1 MIGKKKRRLAWY
13 LPWDGT
19 YVERR
24 LEKMA
29 RKGWRLEKADN
40 LFWTYRRAEPADL
53 RYAMT
58 YFPAASV
65 FDSGPTGEQ
74 MTYADYCAAAGWEM
88 VSTYGP
94 LQIFVNDRPDP
105 VPIETDEGEKLTAI
119 HGAMKKMLLLPYGAL
134 AAVWLVNLLLRLN
147 PRSYYSI
154 LSTFSSNQQLL
165 LLLAIALLVLLSLG
179 MVGDYL
185 VWYLRSRR
193 AVERGGTCLPSHT
206 RPRLIFQGTILAVAM
221 AALLVPF
228 AYAFG
233 GRGLLF
239 ALAILGCVLLL
250 LAGVYG
256 LLRLLKSMDGSRS
269 FNRVVYV
276 VGAGGLSILYTAVVV
291 KGITT
296 LLPKSE
302 SPAPP
307 EVYTAETEWGGIR
320 TYDIYYDAI
329 PLTLEDL
336 GYTVT
341 EADHCSYQRGEQA
354 SPLVRWVQYSQ
365 SVYGEGSSLPELVY
379 DTADIPWAWLRERCW
394 KKLPDLYGYTINFE
408 ETDPDP
414 WGADRAMAQ
423 DDFSPTQ
430 RYLLLYGDRIV
441 VLVLEFTPT
450 AEQRAVIA
458 AALRP

>member
-1 MIGKKKRRLAWY
+1 MTGKKKRRLVWY

-19 YVERR
+19 YAARH

-29 RKGWRLEKADN
+29 RKGWQLEKAGN
-40 LFWTYRRAEPADL
+40 PFWTYRKAEPAAL

-58 YFPAASV
+58 YFPDASV

-74 MTYADYCAAAGWEM
+74 MTYADYCAAAGWEL
-88 VSTYGP
+88 VSNYGP
-94 LQIFVNDRPDP
+94 LQIFVNERTDP

-134 AAVWLVNLLLRLN
+134 AAVWIFNLALRLN
-147 PRSYYSI
+147 PRSYYAI

-165 LLLAIALLVLLSLG
+165 FLLAIALLILLSLG

-193 AVERGGTCLPSHT
+193 AVERGGACLPSHT
-206 RPRLIFQGTILAVAM
+206 RPRMILQCTALTIAM
-221 AALLVPF
+221 AAILGPF
-228 AYAFG
+228 AFTPG

-239 ALAILGCVLLL
+239 ILLILGSVFLLL
-250 LAGVYG
+250 GGCYG
-256 LLRLLKSMDGSRS
+256 LLHLLKSMDGSRR
-269 FNRVVYV
+269 FNRGAYIAGAVV
-276 VGAGGLSILYTAVVV
+276 LSIVYTVVVV
-291 KGITT
+291 KGVTA
-296 LLPKSE
+296 LMPRAE

-307 EVYTAETEWGGIR
+307 EVYTVETAWGSR
-320 TYDIYYDAI
+320 TYNIYYDSI

-354 SPLVRWVQYSQ
+354 SPLVRWAQYSQ
-365 SVYGEGSSLPELVY
+365 SVYGEDSALPELAY
-379 DTADIPWAWLRERCW
+379 DTADIPWGWLREWCW
-394 KKLPDLYGYTINFE
+394 DRSARYFDFA
-408 ETDPDP
+408 ETDPGP
-414 WGADRAMAQ
+414 WGADRAIMDAGAAGYR
-423 DDFSPTQ
+423 
-430 RYLLLYGDRIV
+430 RYLLLYGERIV
-441 VLVLEFTPT
+441 FLFLGEAPT

>member
-1 MIGKKKRRLAWY
+1 MIEKKKRRLAWY
-13 LPWDGT
+13 LPWDGA
-19 YVERR
+19 YVERH

-29 RKGWRLEKADN
+29 RKGWQLENAGN
-40 LFWTYRRAEPADL
+40 PFWTYRKAEPAEL
-53 RYAMT
+53 HYAMT

-74 MTYADYCAAAGWEM
+74 MTYADYCAAAGWQM
-88 VSTYGP
+88 VSSYGP

-134 AAVWLVNLLLRLN
+134 AAVWLVNLLMRLG
-147 PRSYYSI
+147 PQSYYST

-165 LLLAIALLVLLSLG
+165 FLLAIALLILVSLG

-193 AVERGGTCLPSHT
+193 AVEQGGACLPSHT
-206 RPRLIFQGTILAVAM
+206 QPRLIFQVTILAIAM
-221 AALLVPF
+221 AALLGPWGYASGEQWLPF
-228 AYAFG
+228 V
-233 GRGLLF
+233 L
-239 ALAILGCVLLL
+239 IVLGVVFLL
-250 LAGVYG
+250 LAGCYG
-256 LLRLLKSMDGSRS
+256 LLHLLKSMDGSRS
-269 FNRVVYV
+269 FNRGAYI
-276 VGAGGLSILYTAVVV
+276 VGTIVLSFLCMAVVV
-291 KGITT
+291 GGIM
-296 LLPKSE
+296 LMPEAE
-302 SPAPP
+302 SPAPA

-423 DDFSPTQ
+423 DDSSPTQ

>member
-1 MIGKKKRRLAWY
+1 MMGKKKRQLVWY

-19 YVERR
+19 YVERH

-29 RKGWRLEKADN
+29 RKGWRLENVGN
-40 LFWTYRRAEPADL
+40 LFWTYRKAEPAAL
-53 RYAMT
+53 HYAIT
-58 YFPAASV
+58 YFPDASV
-65 FDSGPTGEQ
+65 FDSAPTEDQ
-74 MTYADYCAAAGWEM
+74 ESYADYCAAAGWQM

-134 AAVWLVNLLLRLN
+134 AAVWLVNLLMRLG
-147 PRSYYSI
+147 PQSYYST
-154 LSTFSSNQQLL
+154 LSTLSSTQQLL
-165 LLLAIALLVLLSLG
+165 LLLAIALLVLVALG
-179 MVGDYL
+179 IIGDYL

-193 AVERGGTCLPSHT
+193 SVERGGACLPSHT
-206 RPRLIFQGTILAVAM
+206 RPRLIFQGTILAIVM
-221 AALLVPF
+221 AALLGPWGYASVEQWLPF
-228 AYAFG
+228 V
-233 GRGLLF
+233 L
-239 ALAILGCVLLL
+239 IVLGVVFLLL
-250 LAGVYG
+250 GGCYG
-256 LLRLLKSMDGSRS
+256 LLHLLKSMDGSRR
-269 FNRVVYV
+269 FNRGAYI
-276 VGAGGLSILYTAVVV
+276 VGTIVLSFLCMAVVV
-291 KGITT
+291 GGIMLMPEEET
-296 LLPKSE
+296 
-302 SPAPP
+302 PASA
-307 EVYTAETEWGGIR
+307 EVYTDANGR
-320 TYDIYYDAI
+320 TWDIYHDSI

-365 SVYGEGSSLPELVY
+365 NVYGEGSVLPELTY

-394 KKLPDLYGYTINFE
+394 EKLPELYGYTISFE

-423 DDFSPTQ
+423 NDFSLTQ

-450 AEQRAVIA
+450 AEQKAVIA
-458 AALRP
+458 EALRP

>member
-1 MIGKKKRRLAWY
+1 MIGKKKRRLTWY
-13 LPWDGT
+13 LPWDGA
-19 YVERR
+19 YAERH

-29 RKGWRLEKADN
+29 RKGWQLENAGN
-40 LFWTYRRAEPADL
+40 PFWTYRKAEPAEL
-53 RYAMT
+53 HYAMT

-74 MTYADYCAAAGWEM
+74 MTYADYCAAAGWQM
-88 VSTYGP
+88 VSNYGP

-134 AAVWLVNLLLRLN
+134 AAVWLVNLLLRLG
-147 PRSYYSI
+147 PQSYYST
-154 LSTFSSNQQLL
+154 LSIFSSNQQLL
-165 LLLAIALLVLLSLG
+165 LLLAIALLILVSLG

-193 AVERGGTCLPSHT
+193 TVERGGACLPSHT
-206 RPRLIFQGTILAVAM
+206 QPRLIFQVTILAIAM
-221 AALLVPF
+221 AALLGPWGYASVEQWLPF
-228 AYAFG
+228 V
-233 GRGLLF
+233 L
-239 ALAILGCVLLL
+239 IVLGVVFLLL
-250 LAGVYG
+250 GGCYG
-256 LLRLLKSMDGSRS
+256 LLHLLKSMDGSRR
-269 FNRVVYV
+269 FNRRAYI
-276 VGAGGLSILYTAVVV
+276 VGTIILSFFCMAVVV
-291 KGITT
+291 
-296 LLPKSE
+296 
-302 SPAPP
+302 
-307 EVYTAETEWGGIR
+307 GGIMLMPEEE
-320 TYDIYYDAI
+320 TPASAEAYTDANGHTWDIYHDSI

-365 SVYGEGSSLPELVY
+365 SIYGEDSALPDLTY
-379 DTADIPWAWLRERCW
+379 DTADIPWAWLRELCW
-394 KKLPDLYGYTINFE
+394 GRLARYFDFA
-408 ETDPDP
+408 ETDPGP

-423 DDFSPTQ
+423 DDSSPTQ

-458 AALRP
+458 AALRS

>member
-74 MTYADYCAAAGWEM
+74 MTYADYCAAAGWEL
-88 VSTYGP
+88 VSNYGP

-134 AAVWLVNLLLRLN
+134 AAVWLVNLLLRLG
-147 PRSYYSI
+147 PQSYYST
-154 LSTFSSNQQLL
+154 LSIFSSNQQLL
-165 LLLAIALLVLLSLG
+165 LLLAIALLILVSLG

-206 RPRLIFQGTILAVAM
+206 RPRMIFQGAVLAIAM
-221 AALLVPF
+221 AALLGPF
-228 AYAFG
+228 ACG
-233 GRGLLF
+233 SDGRGLLIV
-239 ALAILGCVLLL
+239 LVILGTVFLL
-250 LAGVYG
+250 LAGCYG

-276 VGAGGLSILYTAVVV
+276 VGAVVLSILYTAVVV

-307 EVYTAETEWGGIR
+307 EVYTVDTEWGGIR
-320 TYDIYYDAI
+320 TYDIYRDDI

-365 SVYGEGSSLPELVY
+365 SVHGEDSDLPELVY
-379 DTADIPWAWLRERCW
+379 DTADIPWAWLRELCW
-394 KKLPDLYGYTINFE
+394 GRLARYFDFA
-408 ETDPDP
+408 ETDPGP
-414 WGADRAMAQ
+414 WGADRAIMDEGA
-423 DDFSPTQ
+423 TGYR
-430 RYLLLYGDRIV
+430 RYLLLYGERIV
-441 VLVLEFTPT
+441 FLFLEEVPT
-450 AEQRAVIA
+450 AEQRTVIA
-458 AALRP
+458 AALRS

>member
-1 MIGKKKRRLAWY
+1 MKNTKHQLIPFSAYDVTGM
-13 LPWDGT
+13 
-19 YVERR
+19 ERH

-29 RKGWRLEKADN
+29 RKGWRLEKARN
-40 LFWTYRRAEPADL
+40 PFWTYRKAEPANFH
-53 RYAMT
+53 YAMT

-65 FDSGPTGEQ
+65 FDSGPTEGQE
-74 MTYADYCAAAGWEM
+74 TYADYCAAAGWEM
-88 VSTYGP
+88 VSAYGP
-94 LQIFVNDRPDP
+94 LQIFVNEKPAP
-105 VPIETDEGEKLTAI
+105 VPIETDEKEKLTAI

-134 AAVWLVNLLLRLN
+134 AAVWLVNLLLRLDL
-147 PRSYYSI
+147 RSYYSM
-154 LSTFSSNQQLL
+154 LSTLSSIQQLL
-165 LLLAIALLVLLSLG
+165 FLLAIALLILVSLG
-179 MVGDYL
+179 MIGDYL

-193 AVERGGTCLPSHT
+193 AVEQGGACLPSHT
-206 RPRLIFQGTILAVAM
+206 RPRLLFQWTILAIAM
-221 AALLVPF
+221 AALLGPWGYESDGQWLPF
-228 AYAFG
+228 VLIVLGAVFFLLG
-233 GRGLLF
+233 GCFGLLH
-239 ALAILGCVLLL
+239 
-250 LAGVYG
+250 
-256 LLRLLKSMDGSRS
+256 LLKSMDGSRS
-269 FNRVVYV
+269 FNRGAYI
-276 VGAGGLSILYTAVVV
+276 VGTIVLSFLCMAVVV
-291 KGITT
+291 GGIM
-296 LLPKSE
+296 LMPEAE
-302 SPAPP
+302 SPAPA

-341 EADHCSYQRGEQA
+341 ETDHCSYQRGEQA

-365 SVYGEGSSLPELVY
+365 SVYGEGSSLPELEY

-423 DDFSPTQ
+423 DDSSLTQ

-441 VLVLEFTPT
+441 VLTLGFTPT
-450 AEQRAVIA
+450 AEQRSVIA

>member
-1 MIGKKKRRLAWY
+1 MIGKKKRRLVWY

-24 LEKMA
+24 LEKLA

-74 MTYADYCAAAGWEM
+74 MTYADYCAAAGWEL
-88 VSTYGP
+88 VSNYGP

-105 VPIETDEGEKLTAI
+105 VPIETDEKEKLAAI

-134 AAVWLVNLLLRLN
+134 AAVWLVNLLLRLG
-147 PRSYYSI
+147 PQSYYST
-154 LSTFSSNQQLL
+154 LSIFSSNQQLL
-165 LLLAIALLVLLSLG
+165 LLLAIALLILVSLG

-193 AVERGGTCLPSHT
+193 AVERGGACLPSHT
-206 RPRLIFQGTILAVAM
+206 RPRMILQCTVLAIAM
-221 AALLVPF
+221 AALLGPF
-228 AYAFG
+228 AYGSG

-239 ALAILGCVLLL
+239 VLAILGTVFLL
-250 LAGVYG
+250 LAGCYG
-256 LLRLLKSMDGSRS
+256 LLHLLKSMDSSRS
-269 FNRVVYV
+269 FNRGAYIAGTIVLSVLCMAIM
-276 VGAGGLSILYTAVVV
+276 VGALTRMPEA
-291 KGITT
+291 
-296 LLPKSE
+296 E
-302 SPAPP
+302 SPAPA

-365 SVYGEGSSLPELVY
+365 SVHGEDSDLPELVY
-379 DTADIPWAWLRERCW
+379 DTADIPWAWLRELCW
-394 KKLPDLYGYTINFE
+394 GRLARYFDFA
-408 ETDPDP
+408 ETDPGP
-414 WGADRAMAQ
+414 WGADRAIMDEGA
-423 DDFSPTQ
+423 TGYR
-430 RYLLLYGDRIV
+430 RYLLLYGERIV
-441 VLVLEFTPT
+441 FLFLEEVPT
-450 AEQRAVIA
+450 AEQRTVIA
-458 AALRP
+458 AALRS